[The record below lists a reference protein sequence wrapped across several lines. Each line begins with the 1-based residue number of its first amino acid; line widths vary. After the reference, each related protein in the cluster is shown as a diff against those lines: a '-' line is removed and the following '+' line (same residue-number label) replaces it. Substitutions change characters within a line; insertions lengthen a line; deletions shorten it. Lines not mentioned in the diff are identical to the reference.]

1 MEIKKIG
8 SVYMR
13 NTYHIFEN
21 LIEYKICSL
30 KDENDKQEI
39 VEFIPKNHVNEVKFS
54 LPFNDFDLE
63 DLYTSLRVKHIPS
76 KWPYYYGRNGNKQ
89 KFYLRKIL
97 CVLITKD
104 LVTWRKEGRKY
115 LYSYSPSCPECKNTD
130 ISHISYGLPD
140 DQTIREIENFKKKG
154 INFILGG
161 CVVREENYI
170 CKKCQYAW

>member
-21 LIEYKICSL
+21 LIEYKISSL
-30 KDENDKQEI
+30 QDENDKQER
-39 VEFIPKNHVNEVKFS
+39 VEFIPKNYVNEVKFS

-63 DLYTSLRVKHIPS
+63 GLYTSLRIKHITS

-97 CVLITKD
+97 CVLIAKD
-104 LVTWRKEGRKY
+104 LVTWKKEGQKY
-115 LYSYSPSCPECKNTD
+115 GGSKGDARRCLSFSSLPACPPPSPSL
-130 ISHISYGLPD
+130 SLPLLL
-140 DQTIREIENFKKKG
+140 R
-154 INFILGG
+154 
-161 CVVREENYI
+161 
-170 CKKCQYAW
+170 AS